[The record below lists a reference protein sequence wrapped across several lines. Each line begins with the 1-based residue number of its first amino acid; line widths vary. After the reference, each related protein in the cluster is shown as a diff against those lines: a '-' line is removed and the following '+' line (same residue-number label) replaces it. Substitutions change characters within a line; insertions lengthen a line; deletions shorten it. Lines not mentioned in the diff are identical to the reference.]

1 MEIALPQGQENVAS
15 YIARCCQLAMALEV
29 SATPKPGNIDRTHD
43 FDDTRYEHFIASA
56 ISAYPVMHDA
66 AFSRYSVG
74 KLLDMAVA
82 ESNRWQRGGNTHF
95 GAFLLLI
102 PLAMSAGKLLSE
114 KGSVEAEEVFSKAY
128 EIVQAADTDDAVD
141 FYRCFQSAGV
151 KVQDVGDLDLQ
162 DSGAIED
169 IQKKGVNLYQL
180 MEISSSYDLIA
191 REWTNGFPE
200 TDAAAIRISELLESG
215 LGINYA
221 IVQTFLELLAAR
233 PDTFIQTKS
242 GKEVAESVSKSASE
256 IVSEIHKSGI
266 VKNLPL
272 IEDFDES
279 LLENRNNPGSTAD
292 IIIASLFIVLL
303 GGLRF

>member
-1 MEIALPQGQENVAS
+1 MEITFSSYQEDVES

-56 ISAYPVMHDA
+56 ISAYPVMYDA
-66 AFSRYSVG
+66 AANRYSVG
-74 KLLDMAVA
+74 KLLEMAVA
-82 ESNRWQRGGNTHF
+82 ESNRWQKGGNTHF

-102 PLAMSAGKLLSE
+102 PLAMSAGKLLSSKE
-114 KGSVEAEEVFSKAY
+114 KITADEIFANAY
-128 EIVQAADTDDAVD
+128 EIVQGTDTNDAID

-151 KVQDVGDLDLQ
+151 KVKDVEDLDLQ

-169 IQKKGVNLYQL
+169 IQEKGITLYKL
-180 MEISSSYDLIA
+180 MEISSGYDLIA
-191 REWTNGFPE
+191 REWARGFPE
-200 TDAAAIRISELLESG
+200 TEATAIRISELIESG
-215 LGINYA
+215 LGVNHA
-221 IVQTFLELLAAR
+221 IIQAFIELLAAR

-242 GKEVAESVSKSASE
+242 GKVIAEAVSRDAEE
-256 IVSEIHKSGI
+256 IVSKIHKSGI
-266 VKNLPL
+266 VENLPL
-272 IEDFDES
+272 IEDFDEQ
-279 LLENRNNPGSTAD
+279 LIEKHNNPGSTAD